1 MTFLTQIK
9 VKTIV
14 KDLVFDDSV
23 NFEQRINTMKQL
35 VKMASSRSYH
45 DSETLEMLKNTEV
58 YINNTSYSLND
69 DGSISV
75 PWNWFEYDKNNE

>member
-1 MTFLTQIK
+1 M
-9 VKTIV
+9 
-14 KDLVFDDSV
+14 FDDSV
-23 NFEQRINTMKQL
+23 NFEQRIKTMKQL
-35 VKMASSRSYH
+35 VKMASARGYH
-45 DSETLEMLKNTEV
+45 DFETLEMLKNTEV